1 MVAVLNFASST
12 SPGGGVEFAVYC
24 RPSDSRNYDTF
35 TIIRNAPDDFVLKW
49 PFEV

>member
-24 RPSDSRNYDTF
+24 RPGDNRNYDAF
-35 TIIRNAPDDFVLKW
+35 TKIRFA
-49 PFEV
+49 